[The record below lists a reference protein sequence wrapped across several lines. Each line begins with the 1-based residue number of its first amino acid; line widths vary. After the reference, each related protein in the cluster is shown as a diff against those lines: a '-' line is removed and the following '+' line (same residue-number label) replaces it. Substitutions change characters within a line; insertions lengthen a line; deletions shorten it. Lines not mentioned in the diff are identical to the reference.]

1 MQYANVRSEVID
13 YLGEFAAEFDI
24 DAIMDAIREEATDAS
39 TIDDVDPDAFAFIIE
54 SNAL

>member
-24 DAIMDAIREEATDAS
+24 DAIREEAPGAS
-39 TIDDVDPDAFAFIIE
+39 TIDDIDPDAFAYIIE